1 MSRLYNTFE
10 FIGAVQIPKNK
21 EKFLDVRE
29 SASGWVGHRLNFGV
43 QQSKTNSVFVEM
55 YGGYS
60 KSKQNKVYSFSK
72 GTENEKGTKLEI
84 PWDDRLKDETV
95 NMVADFKKIVID
107 LETDPEVKE
116 KVGQLRY
123 EIRSLEYKD
132 TLTDEERQ
140 KLTDLNKELKEVGVN
155 RKEFIHEYDAVIY
168 LSENLESVKD
178 HKLRL
183 TGSVENNYHNGKF
196 YRKFKPE
203 LIEIA
208 EADAIPKLRAY
219 MDVFFTKDAIDEA
232 DFKEEKK
239 VYVNGHV
246 LCYDS
251 KEKKDMFFPQLFVLN
266 AQKVDFEN
274 EMHVKRFNFL
284 KNKFDVKGK
293 GVYHLQWEVS
303 IFRGA
308 DKVEFTY
315 EDLTQDQKESVD
327 FGLNKVEDFEPKGG
341 MLGENTEETRL
352 IKPILQQVNDKNDFR
367 EGAVEST
374 YELEDLDYVPTQQA
388 NTPPPANKPADKE
401 EPKVDIDAAL
411 DNLFD

>member
-1 MSRLYNTFE
+1 MSRLFNTFE

-84 PWDDRLKDETV
+84 PWEDRLKEETL

-107 LETDPEVKE
+107 FETDPAVKE
-116 KVGQLRY
+116 KVNQLRY

-132 TLTDEERQ
+132 TLTEDERQ
-140 KLTDLNKELKEVGVN
+140 KLNDLIKEVKEIAVN
-155 RKEFIHEYDAVIY
+155 RKEFVHEYDAVKY
-168 LSENLESVKD
+168 LSENLETMKN

-203 LIEIA
+203 LIEVAA
-208 EADAIPKLRAY
+208 EDATPKLRAL

-251 KEKKDMFFPQLFVLN
+251 KEKKDMFFPQQLVLN

-315 EDLTQDQKESVD
+315 DKLTQDQKESVD
-327 FGLNKVEDFEPKGG
+327 FGLNTVSDFEPKGG
-341 MLGENTEETRL
+341 FLGENMEETRL
-352 IKPILQQVNDKNDFR
+352 IKPVLQQVNEHNDFR
-367 EGAVEST
+367 EGAVESA
-374 YELEDLDYVPTQQA
+374 YELDELDYVPTQQS
-388 NTPPPANKPADKE
+388 NTPPSAPETKAE
-401 EPKVDIDAAL
+401 EKIDIDAAL